1 MESKLRSA
9 LRLLVKYD
17 ECVKALEENEN
28 AQNAIKDELK
38 RLVAKR
44 DSTQPRSFWVFA
56 IIGVAFL
63 VIGVFLG
70 IKMLLA
76 GFAFLIIAG
85 FSYCRSAA
93 KIEHPVEEYETTVY
107 NPEMERLLSEAETL
121 NAEKDSLWADFCE
134 EASFLP
140 IKYHDKFALAY
151 MILSLKKGD
160 ATTLEE
166 AMGLYEEEAL
176 HADPEILARYRDRYV
191 EMALE

>member
-1 MESKLRSA
+1 MESKLRSV

-70 IKMLLA
+70 IEMLLA
-76 GFAFLIIAG
+76 GFVFLIIAG

-166 AMGLYEEEAL
+166 AMGLYGEEVFET
-176 HADPEILARYRDRYV
+176 DPDVLDRYCDRYV
-191 EMALE
+191 TMALE

>member
-1 MESKLRSA
+1 MESKLRSV

-28 AQNAIKDELK
+28 AQNALKEELR
-38 RLVAKR
+38 RLEAIMNSDR
-44 DSTQPRSFWVFA
+44 PRVFLVLA
-56 IIGVAFL
+56 IIGAAL
-63 VIGVFLG
+63 SVIGLFSSLG
-70 IKMLLA
+70 IFLA
-76 GFAFLIIAG
+76 GFVLLIIDG
-85 FSYCRSAA
+85 FSYCRSVSKA
-93 KIEHPVEEYETTVY
+93 EEPVDSYKTTVY

-166 AMGLYEEEAL
+166 AMGLYGEEVFET
-176 HADPEILARYRDRYV
+176 DPDVLDRYCDRYV
-191 EMALE
+191 TMALE